1 MATTNKFDRINRW
14 LTLGANIGVV
24 LGLIILIVEVRQ
36 NASLTRAAMEADKNA
51 MLANI
56 ELSMAAP
63 ATAEAWAKSVRR
75 PEKLTDAEIRI
86 LEAHLVAVML
96 QWDQLFQM
104 QSIGLVSK
112 ERVEHHIHN
121 TAPFYF
127 GSAFAK
133 NWWRSEKRGWEG
145 TQMMSVAGPVVERL
159 DERFLEKRL
168 NRIRLDD
175 AHPLAKGDVA
185 PLETQIDPVTASP
198 DLYRVLFENQHIR
211 VVEYAIA
218 PGEHD
223 NPHTHPPKFMV
234 VLASGRLKIDIGNG
248 ETIIS
253 EEETGAAKW
262 TAARGLHTAENI
274 GDTTVR
280 VLLVEP
286 KSAQA
291 AEGVAP

>member
-63 ATAEAWAKSVRR
+63 TTAEAWAKSVRT

-104 QSIGLVSK
+104 QSIGLVPK
-112 ERVEHHIHN
+112 ERVEQHIYS

-185 PLETQIDPVTASP
+185 PLETQTDPVVVSP

-223 NPHTHPPKFMV
+223 RPHTHPPKFMV

-262 TAARGLHTAENI
+262 TAARGLHTAENT

-291 AEGVAP
+291 AQDTTP